1 VSVARALAVAPL
13 TLAIVAA
20 WQLVSH
26 PHSGPSAMLAF
37 AAVVLATLALA
48 LLAHGDRLTTALTA
62 GPLTGRASALRA
74 KSEGAVFQRQR
85 NPDAAGH
92 ARPRAPGAV
101 PAAA

>member
-1 VSVARALAVAPL
+1 MSVARGLAVAPL
-13 TLAIVAA
+13 TLAISAA

-26 PHSGPSAMLAF
+26 PYSGPSAMLAF
-37 AAVVLATLALA
+37 AAVALATLALV
-48 LLAHGDRLTTALTA
+48 LLAHGGRPAAALTA
-62 GPLTGRASALRA
+62 GPLTSRASALRA
-74 KSEGAVFQRQR
+74 KSKGAVFQRQR